1 MQGCNRRPGSS
12 GDEGMFSGGRQPARG
27 ELPPYYCTGV
37 LRVCTRKNQHGEPAA
52 RRQAPCF
59 RRNPPRGARVPPLR
73 HQGAYRCGKFCIWSA
88 RAGRARVPPRWGD
101 DPAAGAEPVI
111 CSAAREGVRGRCL
124 FGSCGGAGKGYGGA
138 APMQTREG
146 EREGGLFAQE
156 GPQSGAGGPRALQ
169 TKPRAQN
176 RSGRRSNRRCW
187 GLERGRRR

>member
-12 GDEGMFSGGRQPARG
+12 GDEGMFSGGRQPARE

-37 LRVCTRKNQHGEPAA
+37 LRVQTRKNSMGNRPLGVKPPASA
-52 RRQAPCF
+52 GT
-59 RRNPPRGARVPPLR
+59 PRAGRVCPPLR

-88 RAGRARVPPRWGD
+88 RASRARVPPRWGD
-101 DPAAGAEPVI
+101 DPAAGAEPVS

-124 FGSCGGAGKGYGGA
+124 FGSCGKAGKGYGGA

-156 GPQSGAGGPRALQ
+156 GP
-169 TKPRAQN
+169 
-176 RSGRRSNRRCW
+176 
-187 GLERGRRR
+187 